1 MKNSDDQT
9 RLVVLDMD
17 STFIKNEV
25 IDLLA
30 KVAGVGE
37 KVAEITERTMRGEL
51 DFAESLTERVALL
64 KDLPVS
70 AIEKVREE
78 IDFSDGAERVV
89 KILHALGHKVAVVSG
104 GFGNVIDPILQNI
117 GIDFIQSN
125 TLESDGE
132 NLTGKTVGKIVDKN
146 GKAEALKEFATELG
160 IPLAQTV
167 AVGDGANDLDMM
179 AISGLSIAF
188 NAKPMVQEAAK
199 AAINNGDLTG
209 ILFLMG
215 ITQEEID
222 STGL

>member
-1 MKNSDDQT
+1 MGIKPK

-30 KVAGVGE
+30 KAAGVGE
-37 KVAEITERTMRGEL
+37 KVAAITERSMRGDL
-51 DFAESLTERVALL
+51 DFQESLAQRVALL
-64 KDLPVS
+64 KDLPLS
-70 AIEKVREE
+70 AIDIVRED
-78 IDFSDGAERVV
+78 IDFSEGAERLV

-104 GFGNVIDPILQNI
+104 GFGNVIDPILEKV
-117 GIDFIQSN
+117 GVDLFRSN
-125 TLESDGE
+125 TLESEGDR
-132 NLTGKTVGKIVDKN
+132 LTGRTEGAIVDKAA
-146 GKAEALKEFATELG
+146 KAQALKEFAHELG

-188 NAKPMVQEAAK
+188 NAKPIVAQAAK
-199 AAINNGDLTG
+199 AAIRDGDLTG
-209 ILFLMG
+209 VLFLMG

>member
-1 MKNSDDQT
+1 MGIKPK

-30 KVAGVGE
+30 KAAGVGE
-37 KVAEITERTMRGEL
+37 KVAAITERSMRGEL
-51 DFAESLTERVALL
+51 DFQESLAQRVALL
-64 KDLPVS
+64 KDLPLS
-70 AIEKVREE
+70 AIDIVRED
-78 IDFSDGAERVV
+78 IDFSEGAERLVE
-89 KILHALGHKVAVVSG
+89 ILHALGHKVAVVSG
-104 GFGNVIDPILQNI
+104 GFGNVIDPILEKV
-117 GIDFIQSN
+117 GVDLFRSN
-125 TLESDGE
+125 TLESEGDR
-132 NLTGKTVGKIVDKN
+132 LTGRTEGAIVDKAA
-146 GKAEALKEFATELG
+146 KAQALKEFAHELG

-188 NAKPMVQEAAK
+188 NAKPIVAQAAK
-199 AAINNGDLTG
+199 AAIRDGDLTG
-209 ILFLMG
+209 VLFLMG

>member
-1 MKNSDDQT
+1 MKKSDDQT

-89 KILHALGHKVAVVSG
+89 KILHAMGHKVAVVSG

-117 GIDFIQSN
+117 GVDFIQSN
-125 TLESDGE
+125 TLESDGN
-132 NLTGKTVGKIVDKN
+132 NLTGKTTGKFVDRK

-199 AAINNGDLTG
+199 AAITNGDLTG

>member
-1 MKNSDDQT
+1 MKKSDNQT

-51 DFAESLTERVALL
+51 DFTDSLTERVALL

-104 GFGNVIDPILQNI
+104 GFGNVIDPILQNL
-117 GIDFIQSN
+117 GIDFIESN
-125 TLESDGE
+125 RLESDGE
-132 NLTGKTVGKIVDKN
+132 NLTGKTIGKIVDKK

-188 NAKPMVQEAAK
+188 NAKPMVQQAAK
-199 AAINNGDLTG
+199 AAITNGDLTG

>member
-125 TLESDGE
+125 SLESDGE
-132 NLTGKTVGKIVDKN
+132 NLTGKTVGKIVDKK

>member
-1 MKNSDDQT
+1 MGIKPK

-30 KVAGVGE
+30 KAAGVGE
-37 KVAEITERTMRGEL
+37 KVAAITERSMRGDL
-51 DFAESLTERVALL
+51 DFQESLAQRVALL
-64 KDLPVS
+64 KDLPLS
-70 AIEKVREE
+70 AIDIVRED
-78 IDFSDGAERVV
+78 IDFSEGAERLVE
-89 KILHALGHKVAVVSG
+89 ILHALGHKVAVVSG
-104 GFGNVIDPILQNI
+104 GFGNVIDPILEKV
-117 GIDFIQSN
+117 GVDLFRSN
-125 TLESDGE
+125 TLESEGDR
-132 NLTGKTVGKIVDKN
+132 LTGRTEGAIVDKAA
-146 GKAEALKEFATELG
+146 KAQALKEFAHELG

-188 NAKPMVQEAAK
+188 NAKPIVAQAAK
-199 AAINNGDLTG
+199 AAIRDGDLTG
-209 ILFLMG
+209 VLFLMG

>member
-1 MKNSDDQT
+1 MKKSDNQT

-51 DFAESLTERVALL
+51 DFTDSLTERVALL

-70 AIEKVREE
+70 AIEKVRED

-104 GFGNVIDPILQNI
+104 GFGNVIDPILQNL
-117 GIDFIQSN
+117 GIDFIESN
-125 TLESDGE
+125 RLESDGE
-132 NLTGKTVGKIVDKN
+132 NLTGKTIGKIVDKK

-188 NAKPMVQEAAK
+188 NAKPMVQQAAK
-199 AAINNGDLTG
+199 AAITNGDLTG

>member
-132 NLTGKTVGKIVDKN
+132 NLTGKTVGKIVDKK

>member
-1 MKNSDDQT
+1 MTASKKET

-37 KVAEITERTMRGEL
+37 KVADITERTMRGEL
-51 DFAESLTERVALL
+51 DFQESLAERVALL

-70 AIEKVREE
+70 SFEKVREE
-78 IDFSDGAERVV
+78 ISFSDGAERVV

-104 GFGNVIDPILQNI
+104 GFGNVIDPLLKEV
-117 GIDFIQSN
+117 GIDFVRSN

-132 NLTGKTVGKIVDKN
+132 TLTGKTVGNIVDKKA
-146 GKAEALKEFATELG
+146 KAEALKEFASELG
-160 IPLAQTV
+160 IPLVQTV

-199 AAINNGDLTG
+199 AAIMDGDLTG
-209 ILFLMG
+209 ILFFMG
-215 ITQEEID
+215 ISQEEID

>member
-1 MKNSDDQT
+1 MGIKQK

-30 KVAGVGE
+30 NAAGVGE
-37 KVAEITERTMRGEL
+37 KVAAITERSMRGEL
-51 DFAESLTERVALL
+51 DFQESLAQRVALL
-64 KDLPVS
+64 KDLPLS
-70 AIEKVREE
+70 AIDNVRED
-78 IDFSDGAERVV
+78 IDFSEGAERLV

-104 GFGNVIDPILQNI
+104 GFGNVIDPILEKV
-117 GIDFIQSN
+117 GVDLFRSN
-125 TLESDGE
+125 TLESEGDR
-132 NLTGKTVGKIVDKN
+132 LTGRTEGAIVDKAA
-146 GKAEALKEFATELG
+146 KAQALKEFAHELG

-188 NAKPMVQEAAK
+188 NAKPIVAQAAK
-199 AAINNGDLTG
+199 AAIRDGDLTG
-209 ILFLMG
+209 VLFLMG

>member
-1 MKNSDDQT
+1 MGIKQK

-30 KVAGVGE
+30 KAAGVGE
-37 KVAEITERTMRGEL
+37 KVAAITERSMRGEL
-51 DFAESLTERVALL
+51 DFQESLAQRVALL
-64 KDLPVS
+64 KDLPLS
-70 AIEKVREE
+70 AIDNVRED
-78 IDFSDGAERVV
+78 IDFSEGAERLV

-104 GFGNVIDPILQNI
+104 GFGNVIDPILEKV
-117 GIDFIQSN
+117 GVDLFRSN
-125 TLESDGE
+125 TLESEGDR
-132 NLTGKTVGKIVDKN
+132 LTGRTEGAIVDKAA
-146 GKAEALKEFATELG
+146 KAQALKEFAHELG

-188 NAKPMVQEAAK
+188 NAKPIVAQAAK
-199 AAINNGDLTG
+199 AAIRDGDLTG
-209 ILFLMG
+209 VLFLMG

>member
-1 MKNSDDQT
+1 MGIKQK

-25 IDLLA
+25 IDMLA
-30 KVAGVGE
+30 KAAGVGE
-37 KVAEITERTMRGEL
+37 KVAAIKERSMRGEL
-51 DFAESLTERVALL
+51 DFQESLAQRVALL
-64 KDLPVS
+64 KDLPLS
-70 AIEKVREE
+70 AIDNVRED
-78 IDFSDGAERVV
+78 IDFSEGAERLV

-104 GFGNVIDPILQNI
+104 GFGNVIDPILEKV
-117 GIDFIQSN
+117 GVDLFRSN
-125 TLESDGE
+125 TLESEGDR
-132 NLTGKTVGKIVDKN
+132 LTGRTEGAIVDKAA
-146 GKAEALKEFATELG
+146 KAQALKEFAHELG

-188 NAKPMVQEAAK
+188 NAKPIVAQAAK
-199 AAINNGDLTG
+199 AAIRDGDLTG
-209 ILFLMG
+209 VLFLMG

>member
-1 MKNSDDQT
+1 MGIKPK

-30 KVAGVGE
+30 KAAGVGE
-37 KVAEITERTMRGEL
+37 KVAAITERSMRGEL
-51 DFAESLTERVALL
+51 DFQESLAQRVALL
-64 KDLPVS
+64 KDLPLS
-70 AIEKVREE
+70 AIDIVRED
-78 IDFSDGAERVV
+78 IDFSEGAERLV

-104 GFGNVIDPILQNI
+104 GFGNVIDPILEKV
-117 GIDFIQSN
+117 GVDLFRSN
-125 TLESDGE
+125 TLESEGDR
-132 NLTGKTVGKIVDKN
+132 LTGRTEGAIVDKAA
-146 GKAEALKEFATELG
+146 KAQALKEFAHELG

-188 NAKPMVQEAAK
+188 NAKPIVAQAAK
-199 AAINNGDLTG
+199 AAIRDGDLTG
-209 ILFLMG
+209 VLFLMG